1 MSSSKSSSTK
11 TYDTVGLKEARPY
24 VVGQLDETANAQA
37 NMQAGLAPGG
47 MVNQGQNFMN
57 QVLSGQFLDPA
68 SNPYLQPYAQGVIGD
83 VTNQFNSMMSR
94 AGRGN
99 FTGGDAQ
106 QNLAQGITA
115 AAAPIYLNQYNQ
127 GMAQLQNMALA
138 APSYNVAAYG
148 APTEWANQPF
158 INLSGTGK
166 SGTEKTDTTTTPSP
180 ISTIAGTAL
189 TALGAFTGNPMMMGA
204 GLGGLAGG
212 GGMAGGYGGGGGD
225 GGWGRPVASAP
236 WMSPETLAGRHNP
249 YAPWY
254 Q

>member
-11 TYDTVGLKEARPY
+11 TYDTAGLKEARPY
-24 VVGQLDETANAQA
+24 VVGQLGQTANAQDA
-37 NMQAGLAPGG
+37 MQAGLAPGG
-47 MVNQGQNFMN
+47 MVAKGQDFMN

-68 SNPYLQPYAQGVIGD
+68 SNPYLQPYAQGAIGD

-106 QNLAQGITA
+106 QNLAAGITS
-115 AAAPIYLNQYNQ
+115 AAAPIYFNAYNQ
-127 GMAQLQNMALA
+127 GMSQLQNMALA

-148 APTEWANQPF
+148 APTEWANQQF

-166 SGTEKTDTTTTPSP
+166 SGTEKTDTTTTPSTL
-180 ISTIAGTAL
+180 STIAGTAL
-189 TALGAFTGNPMMMGA
+189 TALGAFTGNPQMMSS
-204 GLGGLAGG
+204 GLGSLSG
-212 GGMAGGYGGGGGD
+212 GGMAPQYGGGGGD
-225 GGWGRPVASAP
+225 GGWGRPIAAAP
-236 WMSPETLAGRHNP
+236 WMSPETLAGRSNP
-249 YAPWY
+249 YPPWY